1 MIPCFII
8 HFLNILSQSRFFYDF
23 VTNLKIR
30 NLKIKMLVHTKPSLG
45 AKKIYSTKL
54 KIFFSHSL
62 KIEAP
67 NDQPLPYEEK
77 QVHGDFHN

>member
-1 MIPCFII
+1 
-8 HFLNILSQSRFFYDF
+8 
-23 VTNLKIR
+23 
-30 NLKIKMLVHTKPSLG
+30 MLVHTKPLLG